1 MVCLFHIVV
10 FTNGSFV
17 ALEREGL
24 VGISYSKEAKDQNI
38 CFLNKSSN
46 VFTTFLSFT
55 KPLGCCNYS
64 SMRNIPFLVTVGKDY
79 MKKPNK
85 NVFRKVTVIVI
96 WKIYLLVN
104 LNISSYSAML
114 NNY

>member
-1 MVCLFHIVV
+1 MDPLLLWK
-10 FTNGSFV
+10 GK
-17 ALEREGL
+17 AWL
-24 VGISYSKEAKDQNI
+24 GISYSKEAKDQNI

-55 KPLGCCNYS
+55 KPLGYW
-64 SMRNIPFLVTVGKDY
+64 NIPFLVTVGKDY

-85 NVFRKVTVIVI
+85 NVFRKVTVIII
-96 WKIYLLVN
+96 WKFYLLVN